1 MKMTDAYRLRKFYL
15 VEAIR
20 SNLVDKRDKIIAQL
34 HRLEYRVEEIKFVRN
49 IIERDIRSEYAG
61 ILERLRNYEGSKM
74 AVLTHE
80 VSLVQRELDTIND
93 LGNRFFELTSMECEK
108 IEQERRANRFLLQ
121 SKEMYE
127 SIEYITS
134 RPERVIDCI
143 IGGPP

>member
-1 MKMTDAYRLRKFYL
+1 
-15 VEAIR
+15 
-20 SNLVDKRDKIIAQL
+20 
-34 HRLEYRVEEIKFVRN
+34 
-49 IIERDIRSEYAG
+49 
-61 ILERLRNYEGSKM
+61 M

-134 RPERVIDCI
+134 RPERVFNFI
-143 IGGPP
+143 IGGPS